1 MCFGLRPPRVKAS
14 WRANDWRNYRGHRP
28 ARARGPGSPRAGR
41 KRPMAALSAYRDD
54 ELALLLDF
62 LGRARSASL
71 AAMVELRALS
81 VPRPKPRLSGRS
93 NKHR

>member
-1 MCFGLRPPRVKAS
+1 
-14 WRANDWRNYRGHRP
+14 
-28 ARARGPGSPRAGR
+28 
-41 KRPMAALSAYRDD
+41 MAALSAYRDD

>member
-1 MCFGLRPPRVKAS
+1 LPAVHKRIAPLFEPMQ
-14 WRANDWRNYRGHRP
+14 RA
-28 ARARGPGSPRAGR
+28 A
-41 KRPMAALSAYRDD
+41 MAALSAYRDD